1 MRDISDTNSNPIA
14 AWVGKQIE
22 RGFKGFE
29 LYARDAAAATLVDRY
44 PADPSPAE
52 VIYADA
58 KENAQG
64 FQTAPNFLLYALDD
78 GSGPHPSR
86 AFSVPAPL
94 PLHEPE
100 RFEERNTMRLLLEH
114 IDKQN
119 RVLTQVV
126 PACLAAMGGMV
137 QGLSAHFGTLAETH
151 DAAIKTLRDSRA
163 TSLDAE
169 RAIMLEASRQARLDK
184 LVEAGIGMLPAVLTK
199 LSTEESK
206 P

>member
-126 PACLAAMGGMV
+126 PACLAAMG
-137 QGLSAHFGTLAETH
+137 
-151 DAAIKTLRDSRA
+151 AIWLRHGFAGATTGRSLCRPARTGSSCATRELTGSRRCGR
-163 TSLDAE
+163 S
-169 RAIMLEASRQARLDK
+169 S
-184 LVEAGIGMLPAVLTK
+184 G
-199 LSTEESK
+199 
-206 P
+206 